1 MSTFPSL
8 RQRDQMDCGPTCLR
22 MIAQFYGKNYPLPY
36 LRQQCFID
44 RQGVSLSGIAVAAE
58 KIGLHT
64 LAVKTTLAELVA
76 EDVTPFIAHWQQ
88 NHFVVVY
95 KITKT
100 KVYVADPGSGKLIY
114 THAEFEKAWAKDKT
128 ETTPKGISLLLE
140 TTPSFGNDL
149 EEVNEDVGAMNSFKF
164 IFGYLKPYYR
174 LIFQLFLSLLTATL
188 LSLLMPMLTQS
199 LVDTGIN
206 QQNLNFVYVVLAAQL
221 AFFFGR
227 TAIQMI
233 RSWLFLHI
241 STRLNIKIIA
251 DFLAKIM
258 RLPMSFFDSKN
269 LGDILQRIHDNSRIE
284 QFLTSSSLDF
294 VFSMFSLL
302 IVSVVMMFYS
312 PAIFGMFVV
321 SSTLYVSYVL
331 FFLKRRR
338 ELNAKQFALSA
349 TNQSSEVQL
358 IQGMVEIKLNNC
370 EQSKRW
376 EWEKLQVKR
385 FKLSMSNLQLQQW
398 QQFGSGFIY
407 ELKSILISF
416 WAAKEVID
424 GNMTL
429 GMMMATQQI
438 LGQLDAP
445 IMQFV
450 SFIQQAQDAKMSL
463 ERLGEIHN
471 EKDEDNIINST
482 TPQEFETLVE
492 LKKEMNLQNVFFR
505 YGDPSSDYI
514 LQNLNLTI
522 PEGKTTAIVGESGS
536 GKTTLIKLLLKFYAP
551 EKGTILVGNTPLETI
566 NSSHWRKK
574 VGTLMQDG
582 FVFSDTI
589 AKNIALADE
598 EIDTEKLFFAAK
610 TANIH
615 EYITSLPLGYHTKIG
630 SEGIGTSGG
639 QRQRILMARAIYK
652 NPDYLFFDEATSA
665 LDANNER
672 IIMENLQQF
681 FKNRTVI
688 IIAHRLSTVKNAD
701 QIVVLEKGEI
711 VEIGNHE
718 YLVEQRGKYYE
729 LVKNQLELGE

>member
-1 MSTFPSL
+1 
-8 RQRDQMDCGPTCLR
+8 
-22 MIAQFYGKNYPLPY
+22 
-36 LRQQCFID
+36 
-44 RQGVSLSGIAVAAE
+44 
-58 KIGLHT
+58 
-64 LAVKTTLAELVA
+64 LV
-76 EDVTPFIAHWQQ
+76 
-88 NHFVVVY
+88 
-95 KITKT
+95 
-100 KVYVADPGSGKLIY
+100 Y

-149 EEVNEDVGAMNSFKF
+149 EEVSEDVGAMNSFKF

-199 LVDTGIN
+199 LVDTSIN

-302 IVSVVMMFYS
+302 IVSIVMMFYS
-312 PAIFGMFVV
+312 PAIFGMFIV
-321 SSTLYVSYVL
+321 SSTLYVSYVM

-349 TNQSSEVQL
+349 SNQSNEVQL

-429 GMMMATQQI
+429 GMMMATLQI

-471 EKDEDNIINST
+471 EKDESPPAPEGGVFDDL
-482 TPQEFETLVE
+482 TPPSGAGGLRA
-492 LKKEMNLQNVFFR
+492 LMLQNVFFR

-574 VGTLMQDG
+574 
-582 FVFSDTI
+582 
-589 AKNIALADE
+589 
-598 EIDTEKLFFAAK
+598 
-610 TANIH
+610 
-615 EYITSLPLGYHTKIG
+615 
-630 SEGIGTSGG
+630 
-639 QRQRILMARAIYK
+639 
-652 NPDYLFFDEATSA
+652 
-665 LDANNER
+665 
-672 IIMENLQQF
+672 
-681 FKNRTVI
+681 
-688 IIAHRLSTVKNAD
+688 
-701 QIVVLEKGEI
+701 
-711 VEIGNHE
+711 
-718 YLVEQRGKYYE
+718 
-729 LVKNQLELGE
+729 